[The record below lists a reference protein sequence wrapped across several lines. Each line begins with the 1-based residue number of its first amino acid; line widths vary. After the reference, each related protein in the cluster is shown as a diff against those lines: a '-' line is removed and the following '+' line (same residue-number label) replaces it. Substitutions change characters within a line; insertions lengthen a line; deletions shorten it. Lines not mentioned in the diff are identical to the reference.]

1 VYVVEP
7 TIEHNKFFD
16 LTGKKALVT
25 GAGRGIGQ
33 AVALGLARAGAD
45 IGLVARTETEINAV
59 AGQVKEMGRQAVVA
73 AADLTVTAD
82 IPAMVSGLAG
92 ELGGIDILVNNAG
105 TNIPQDSVD
114 VTEEAWDSVMTLN
127 LKSCFFMAQAVG
139 KVMIEQGRGGRI
151 INMTSQT
158 GSVALIK
165 RAAYCASKAGLNL
178 VTKVLA
184 MEWGPHEILV
194 NAVAP
199 TFVETEMTKP
209 MLADPQFR
217 EYALAKNVLKR
228 FGTPDDVAGAV
239 TYLAS
244 PAANL
249 ITGHILLVDAGWTA
263 H

>member
-1 VYVVEP
+1 MVDP
-7 TIEHNKFFD
+7 TKVHTDLFD
-16 LTGKKALVT
+16 LKGRKAVVS
-25 GAGRGIGQ
+25 GAGRGIGK
-33 AVALGLARAGAD
+33 AIALGLARAGAD
-45 IGLVARTETEINAV
+45 IGLVARTESELNAV
-59 AGQVKEMGRQAVVA
+59 ADEIKEIGRRAAVRA
-73 AADLTVTAD
+73 SDLTVTAD
-82 IPAMVSGLAG
+82 IPELISGLAG
-92 ELGGIDILVNNAG
+92 DLGGIDILVNNAG

-114 VTEEAWDSVMTLN
+114 VSEAAWDTVMAIN

-151 INMTSQT
+151 INISSQT

-228 FGTPDDVAGAV
+228 FGTTDDVAGAV

-249 ITGHILLVDAGWTA
+249 VTGHILLVDAGWTA

>member
-1 VYVVEP
+1 
-7 TIEHNKFFD
+7 
-16 LTGKKALVT
+16 
-25 GAGRGIGQ
+25 
-33 AVALGLARAGAD
+33 
-45 IGLVARTETEINAV
+45 V
-59 AGQVKEMGRQAVVA
+59 AGQVQEIGRRAVVA
-73 AADLTVTAD
+73 VADLTATAD
-82 IPAMVSGLAG
+82 IPALVSGLAG
-92 ELGGIDILVNNAG
+92 KLDGIDILVNNAG

-114 VTEEAWDSVMTLN
+114 VTEDAWDTIMAIN
-127 LKSCFFMAQAVG
+127 LKSCFFMAQTVG
-139 KVMIEQGRGGRI
+139 RMMIEQGRGGRI

-228 FGTPDDVAGAV
+228 FGATDDVAGAV
-239 TYLAS
+239 IYLAS

-249 ITGHILLVDAGWTA
+249 VTGHILLVDAGWTA

>member
-1 VYVVEP
+1 MGNP
-7 TIEHNKFFD
+7 AIEHNKFFD

-25 GAGRGIGQ
+25 GAGRGIGK

-45 IGLVARTETEINAV
+45 IGLVARTESELNAV
-59 AGQVKEMGRQAVVA
+59 AGLVKEIGRQAVVA
-73 AADLTVTAD
+73 AADLTATAD
-82 IPAMVSGLAG
+82 IPALVGGLAG
-92 ELGGIDILVNNAG
+92 ELDGIDILVNNAG

-114 VTEEAWDSVMTLN
+114 VTEAAWDSVLSIN

-139 KVMIEQGRGGRI
+139 KVMIKQGRGGRI

-209 MLADPQFR
+209 FLADPQFR

>member
-1 VYVVEP
+1 MGKPKTLEK
-7 TIEHNKFFD
+7 NMFD
-16 LTGKKALVT
+16 LTGKKAVVT
-25 GAGRGIGQ
+25 GAGRGIGK
-33 AVALGLARAGAD
+33 AVALGLANAGAD
-45 IGLVARTETEINAV
+45 IGLVSRSESELNAV
-59 AGQVKEMGRQAVVA
+59 AELVKACGQQAVVA
-73 AADLTVTAD
+73 ASDLTETSD
-82 IPAMVSGLAG
+82 IAPMVSRLARD
-92 ELGGIDILVNNAG
+92 LGGIDILVNNAG
-105 TNIPQDSVD
+105 VNIPQDSVD
-114 VTEEAWDSVMTLN
+114 VTETAWDSVMAIN
-127 LKSCFFMAQAVG
+127 LKAAFFMAQAVG
-139 KVMIEQGRGGRI
+139 KIMIDQGRGGRI

-199 TFVETEMTKP
+199 TFVETEMTKD

-228 FGTPDDVAGAV
+228 FGTTDDVSGAV
-239 TYLAS
+239 IYLSS

-249 ITGHILLVDAGWTA
+249 VTGHVLMVDAGWTA

>member
-1 VYVVEP
+1 MVDP
-7 TIEHNKFFD
+7 TKVHTDLFD
-16 LTGKKALVT
+16 LKGRKAVVS
-25 GAGRGIGQ
+25 GAGRGIGK
-33 AVALGLARAGAD
+33 AIALGLARAGAD
-45 IGLVARTETEINAV
+45 IGLVARTESELNAV
-59 AGQVKEMGRQAVVA
+59 ADEVKEIGRRAVVRA
-73 AADLTVTAD
+73 SDLTVTAD
-82 IPAMVSGLAG
+82 IPELISGLAG
-92 ELGGIDILVNNAG
+92 DLGGIDILVNNAG

-114 VTEEAWDSVMTLN
+114 VSEAAWDTVMAIN

-151 INMTSQT
+151 INISSQT

-228 FGTPDDVAGAV
+228 FGTTDDVAGAV

-249 ITGHILLVDAGWTA
+249 VTGHILLVDAGWTA

>member
-1 VYVVEP
+1 MGEP
-7 TIEHNKFFD
+7 TIDHNKFFD

-25 GAGRGIGQ
+25 GAGRGIGK

-45 IGLVARTETEINAV
+45 IGLVARTESEIKAV
-59 AGQVKEMGRQAVVA
+59 AGQVKEIGRQAAVA
-73 AADLTVTAD
+73 ASDLTVTAD
-82 IPAMVSGLAG
+82 IPALVSGLAG

-114 VTEEAWDSVMTLN
+114 VTETAWDTVMAIN

-239 TYLAS
+239 IYLAS

-249 ITGHILLVDAGWTA
+249 VTGHILLVDAGWTA

>member
-1 VYVVEP
+1 MVDP
-7 TIEHNKFFD
+7 TKVHTDLFD
-16 LTGKKALVT
+16 LNGRKAVVS
-25 GAGRGIGQ
+25 GAGRGIGK
-33 AVALGLARAGAD
+33 AIALGLARAGAD
-45 IGLVARTETEINAV
+45 IGLVARTESELNAV
-59 AGQVKEMGRQAVVA
+59 AGEVKEIGRRAVVRA
-73 AADLTVTAD
+73 SDLTLTAD
-82 IPAMVSGLAG
+82 IPELISGLAG
-92 ELGGIDILVNNAG
+92 DLGGIDILVNNAG

-114 VTEEAWDSVMTLN
+114 VSEAAWDTVMAIN

-151 INMTSQT
+151 INISSQT

-228 FGTPDDVAGAV
+228 FGTTDDVAGAV

-249 ITGHILLVDAGWTA
+249 VTGHILLVDAGWTA

>member
-1 VYVVEP
+1 MADS
-7 TIEHNKFFD
+7 TLDHNKRFD

-33 AVALGLARAGAD
+33 AVALGLAGAGAD
-45 IGLVARTETEINAV
+45 IGLVARTESELNAV
-59 AGQVKEMGRQAVVA
+59 AGQVKEIGRRAVVA
-73 AADLTVTAD
+73 PADLTVTAD
-82 IPAMVSGLAG
+82 LPALVGGLAG

-105 TNIPQDSVD
+105 INIPQDSVD
-114 VTEEAWDSVMTLN
+114 VTEDAWDAIMGIN
-127 LKSCFFMAQAVG
+127 LKSCFFMAQTVG
-139 KVMIEQGRGGRI
+139 KMMIEQGRGGRI

-184 MEWGPHEILV
+184 MEWGPHQILV

-228 FGTPDDVAGAV
+228 FGTTDDVTGAV
-239 TYLAS
+239 IYLAS

-249 ITGHILLVDAGWTA
+249 VTGHILLVDAGWTA

>member
-1 VYVVEP
+1 MAEP
-7 TIEHNKFFD
+7 TLEHTKFFD

-25 GAGRGIGQ
+25 GAGRGIGK

-45 IGLVARTETEINAV
+45 IGLVARTESEIKAV
-59 AGQVKEMGRQAVVA
+59 AGQINEIGRQAAAA

-82 IPAMVSGLAG
+82 IPALVSGLAG

-114 VTEEAWDSVMTLN
+114 VTEAAWDQIMAIN

-139 KVMIEQGRGGRI
+139 RVMIEQGRGGRI

-158 GSVALIK
+158 GSVALFK

-184 MEWGPHEILV
+184 MEWGPHESLV

-199 TFVETEMTKP
+199 TFVETEMTRP

-228 FGTPDDVAGAV
+228 FGTTEDVAGAV
-239 TYLAS
+239 IYLAS

-249 ITGHILLVDAGWTA
+249 VTGHILLVDAGWTA

>member
-1 VYVVEP
+1 MADN
-7 TIEHNKFFD
+7 TKTHQALFD
-16 LTGKKALVT
+16 LTGKKAVVT
-25 GAGRGIGQ
+25 GAGRGIGK
-33 AVALGLARAGAD
+33 AIALGLARAGAD
-45 IGLVARTETEINAV
+45 IGLVARTINEIDAV
-59 AGQVKEMGRQAVVA
+59 AGKIKAIGRHA
-73 AADLTVTAD
+73 ATAASDLTVTAD
-82 IPAMVSGLAG
+82 IPALVGGLAG
-92 ELGGIDILVNNAG
+92 QLGGIDILVNNAG

-114 VTEEAWDSVMTLN
+114 VTEEAWDMVMAIN
-127 LKSCFFMAQAVG
+127 LKSAFFMAQAVG

-151 INMTSQT
+151 INITSQT

-228 FGTPDDVAGAV
+228 FGTTDEVAGAV
-239 TYLAS
+239 IYLAS

>member
-1 VYVVEP
+1 MEKSRSDHQ
-7 TIEHNKFFD
+7 ELFD

-25 GAGRGIGQ
+25 GAGRGIGK

-45 IGLVARTETEINAV
+45 IGLVARTESELNA
-59 AGQVKEMGRQAVVA
+59 AADQVKELGRRAVVA
-73 AADLTVTAD
+73 AADLTVTAEL
-82 IPAMVSGLAG
+82 PALVSGLAG

-114 VTEEAWDSVMTLN
+114 VTEEAWDTVISIN
-127 LKSCFFMAQAVG
+127 LKSCFFMAQAAG
-139 KVMIEQGRGGRI
+139 KIMIEQGRGGRI

-199 TFVETEMTKP
+199 TFVETEMTRP
-209 MLADPQFR
+209 MLADSQFR

-249 ITGHILLVDAGWTA
+249 VTGHILLVDAGWTA

>member
-1 VYVVEP
+1 MAEP
-7 TIEHNKFFD
+7 TIGHNKLFD

-25 GAGRGIGQ
+25 GAGRGIGK

-45 IGLVARTETEINAV
+45 VGLVARTESELNAV
-59 AGQVKEMGRQAVVA
+59 AGEVKEIGRRAVVA
-73 AADLTVTAD
+73 ASDLTVTAD
-82 IPAMVSGLAG
+82 IPALVGGLAG

-114 VTEEAWDSVMTLN
+114 VTEDAWDTIMAIN

-139 KVMIEQGRGGRI
+139 KIMIEQGRGGRI

-184 MEWGPHEILV
+184 IEWGPHEILV

-199 TFVETEMTKP
+199 TFVETEMTRP

-217 EYALAKNVLKR
+217 EYALAKNVLNR
-228 FGTPDDVAGAV
+228 FGTTDDVAGAV
-239 TYLAS
+239 IYLAS